1 MWDTAGQEHNASIS
15 KNYARNLEA
24 CLLVFDLTRRKSFQ
38 SVNKWLQELRNIKDI
53 PDILVGNKY
62 DLEEKR
68 EVTESDI

>member
-53 PDILVGNKY
+53 PEILVGNKY

-68 EVTESDI
+68 EVTDSDI